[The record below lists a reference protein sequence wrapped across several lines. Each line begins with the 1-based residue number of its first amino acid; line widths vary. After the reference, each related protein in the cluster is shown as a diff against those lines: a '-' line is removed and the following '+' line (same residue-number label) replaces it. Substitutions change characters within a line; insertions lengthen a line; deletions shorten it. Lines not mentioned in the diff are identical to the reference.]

1 MKNKVSRKEKFN
13 YLKAVM
19 AGTTVKKLVVFCEYK
34 QVNNTSPSTYIDSK
48 GALINETEMHQQLT
62 EASKEAEIVWHEIK
76 TYSQNR

>member
-48 GALINETEMHQQLT
+48 GA
-62 EASKEAEIVWHEIK
+62 
-76 TYSQNR
+76 